1 MAHQLG
7 VVFVEERIAVV
18 REIDDEGVL
27 LAVALDDLVDD
38 VVGIEEAIG
47 VGRDDSIL
55 HRILAVGEAVVGEAS
70 EGLGV
75 ALAVGHV

>member
-18 REIDDEGVL
+18 GEIDDEGVL

-38 VVGIEEAIG
+38 VVGIEKAID
-47 VGRDDSIL
+47 VG
-55 HRILAVGEAVVGEAS
+55 
-70 EGLGV
+70 
-75 ALAVGHV
+75 

>member
-38 VVGIEEAIG
+38 VVGIEKTID
-47 VGRDDSIL
+47 VG
-55 HRILAVGEAVVGEAS
+55 
-70 EGLGV
+70 
-75 ALAVGHV
+75 